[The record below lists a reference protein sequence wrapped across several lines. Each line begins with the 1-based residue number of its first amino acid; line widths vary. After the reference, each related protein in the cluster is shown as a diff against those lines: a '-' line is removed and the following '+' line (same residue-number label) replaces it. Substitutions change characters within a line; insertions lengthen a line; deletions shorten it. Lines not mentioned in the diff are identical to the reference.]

1 MLRQR
6 SWGSYVTYM
15 IGVRLDRK
23 QADPN
28 GDDAT
33 PSRAVSRKTD
43 IESEG
48 GTGNANA
55 NGGLPTL
62 LEREPASYRDDT
74 PMSEKSNDLDSSF
87 TRVSVGA
94 SGGKKNGSMGSP
106 SFGERSSSRLWL
118 VAESP
123 EGKAE

>member
-1 MLRQR
+1 
-6 SWGSYVTYM
+6 M

-28 GDDAT
+28 GDDAA
-33 PSRAVSRKTD
+33 PSRAVSHKTD

-48 GTGNANA
+48 GNGNA

-62 LEREPASYRDDT
+62 LERDPAGYRDDT
-74 PMSEKSNDLDSSF
+74 PMSEKSNEIDSSF
-87 TRVSVGA
+87 TRVSAGA
-94 SGGKKNGSMGSP
+94 SGAKKHGSMGSQSP
-106 SFGERSSSRLWL
+106 MSSFGERSSSLSWL